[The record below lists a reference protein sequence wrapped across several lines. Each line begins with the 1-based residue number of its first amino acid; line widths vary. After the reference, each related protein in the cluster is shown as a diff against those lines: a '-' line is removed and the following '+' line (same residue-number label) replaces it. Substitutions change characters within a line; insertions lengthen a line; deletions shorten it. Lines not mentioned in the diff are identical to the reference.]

1 MVLQEALQPDA
12 WPKAP
17 SLMVGQDTGS
27 RAIFGQA
34 PIGPHPAAVA
44 GAALH
49 NRRRLPLPCACNQNP
64 CADE

>member
-17 SLMVGQDTGS
+17 SSMVGQDTGS

-49 NRRRLPLPCACNQNP
+49 NRRRLPP
-64 CADE
+64 